1 MTFVEQVNRD
11 INAWYRASLIGRF
24 LGLLYTCGYNPRYW
38 TRDNFKIINPYV
50 KDVKSRLKSS
60 KLIISWIILIHQQFH
75 KNIGILTKL
84 FMVSAIL
91 NAGYT
96 MISNFYMISKF
107 LQNSKDIRL
116 SKLELLTEF
125 ISFGIDVTMILAT
138 IFIPQLVFTIYMAS
152 IIYDQVKSVL
162 TYREKM
168 KRFQTDIDKSHDN
181 DFKLKTVL
189 EKSDYDYQATK
200 KTTRAFK
207 LMMIILLIA
216 SSILSGGTTGLIL
229 FSLFLLMYAVNLY
242 VEKYNKNAYNN
253 LTDDDIKILGEC
265 IDHNSELRQK
275 ASNIL
280 SLNIEPSLQNTSIFS
295 EKSFRDLSSDNKKEL
310 IKTVRKDLKV

>member
-1 MTFVEQVNRD
+1 
-11 INAWYRASLIGRF
+11 
-24 LGLLYTCGYNPRYW
+24 
-38 TRDNFKIINPYV
+38 
-50 KDVKSRLKSS
+50 
-60 KLIISWIILIHQQFH
+60 
-75 KNIGILTKL
+75 
-84 FMVSAIL
+84 
-91 NAGYT
+91 
-96 MISNFYMISKF
+96 
-107 LQNSKDIRL
+107 
-116 SKLELLTEF
+116 
-125 ISFGIDVTMILAT
+125 
-138 IFIPQLVFTIYMAS
+138 S

-168 KRFQTDIDKSHDN
+168 KRFQTDIDRSHDN

-229 FSLFLLMYAVNLY
+229 FSLFVLVYAVNLY

-280 SLNIEPSLQNTSIFS
+280 SPNIEPSLQNSSIFS